1 MYGLRCFVFCDMQLS
16 PQDIAAIT
24 DMLGAPSETSEASTF
39 WNIRDEKT
47 GRILALTISQIAVEG
62 SDGML
67 VVSAQTHQ
75 GYVELHDITAY
86 LCIEPDEV
94 MFVAK
99 QGDRFSSL
107 VVGKTCTC
115 SQFGNVQASLIKG
128 DLTELD
134 PALLMAAMQSS
145 LAESLL
151 ETP

>member
-1 MYGLRCFVFCDMQLS
+1 MQLS

-24 DMLGAPSETSEASTF
+24 DVLGTPVESADRAHFWNLRDAST
-39 WNIRDEKT
+39 NRV
-47 GRILALTISQIAVEG
+47 LALTISTVPVEG
-62 SDGML
+62 GEGMV

-75 GYVELHDITAY
+75 GYVELHDITGY

-107 VVGKTCTC
+107 VVGRTCTC

-128 DLTELD
+128 DFAELD

-151 ETP
+151 ETLG